1 MNLEN
6 TFLIK
11 NLTKNTLN
19 IGTNKI
25 IPIKSVKN
33 PGISKKTPQINKTM
47 LLNISIPGC
56 FVVNIDCLACIK
68 EVRPWYLRVAIP
80 TKAVKSVNNIVETG
94 PISVPIFTKK

>member
-19 IGTNKI
+19 IGTSKI

-33 PGISKKTPQINKTM
+33 PGISKNTPQINKTI
-47 LLNISIPGC
+47 LLIFRGKTT
-56 FVVNIDCLACIK
+56 FDVNIWQTCYTFFFRSVGK
-68 EVRPWYLRVAIP
+68 
-80 TKAVKSVNNIVETG
+80 KVKSELDIM
-94 PISVPIFTKK
+94 IYF